1 MSASEFSRVV
11 DIRQINE
18 VPLVLVAT
26 AEECVA
32 LAKRF
37 GIVSVKQLEA
47 KIALAR
53 EGLVVLANGRLMAD
67 VVQSCAISAEDFPV
81 HIDEPIA
88 LRFVPATDAATPD
101 EEIELAENDLDE
113 VAYSGTQ
120 FDLGEEVAQ
129 GLALA
134 IDPYAEGPGAGAVR
148 KKAGLLDEGSSGP
161 FAALAALKKQD

>member
-1 MSASEFSRVV
+1 MRTTEFSRVV

-18 VPLVLVAT
+18 TPQVLTAS
-26 AEECVA
+26 AEECAA
-32 LAKRF
+32 LARRF
-37 GIVSVKQLEA
+37 AIVSIKQLEA
-47 KIALAR
+47 RITLAR
-53 EGLVVLANGRLMAD
+53 DGLVVLANGSLVAD

-88 LRFVPATDAATPD
+88 LRFVPETGDATPD
-101 EEIELAENDLDE
+101 EEIELAEHDLDE
-113 VAYSGTQ
+113 VPYRGTQ

-161 FAALAALKKQD
+161 FAALAALKKK